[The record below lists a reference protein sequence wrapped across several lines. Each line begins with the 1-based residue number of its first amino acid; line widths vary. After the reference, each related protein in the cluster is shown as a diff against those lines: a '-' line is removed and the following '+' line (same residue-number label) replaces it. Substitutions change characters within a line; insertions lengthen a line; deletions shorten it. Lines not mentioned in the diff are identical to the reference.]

1 MAAENR
7 WLSENENEAKNN
19 GAVLPTLNP
28 QQKEQAKNI
37 SKQLD
42 GLEAAQINTYGNELQ
57 NEVADF
63 SKEILDIFSDRELN
77 DISSALYDLIFAIND
92 IKPSELMPQK
102 ENIISKLI
110 GTQKRLEIQTVE
122 KYNKI
127 REQIS
132 KSAEIL
138 DQQCSQLDDDNQ
150 VFDRLYQ
157 QNIEYYQR
165 FNLYIAGAEI
175 KEKDISVN
183 NLAAAK
189 KRVEKTKNRLDQ
201 QTVDEVNFTLESL
214 RQRTNEL
221 KLLRQIVVGQ
231 APKIRQVQKANEEL
245 ISKVGSLV
253 SDRIPLWKNWI
264 TISLNAFQEK
274 NSGNPAK
281 GKEYSQPIF
290 QAANRLLS
298 QSSQILKDQT
308 NDTIENEKQAAKMIA
323 DLEDSLKHLLD
334 EIQQTIDLQNQ
345 GKKIRSQ
352 AKNQL
357 NSLKIDV
364 RSQISRTPSELFN
377 QKTENPAAEA
387 ESHEQNEKEQK

>member
-1 MAAENR
+1 M
-7 WLSENENEAKNN
+7 
-19 GAVLPTLNP
+19 NP

-42 GLEAAQINTYGNELQ
+42 GLEAVQINTYGNELQ

-63 SKEILDIFSDRELN
+63 SKEILDIFSDHELN

-138 DQQCSQLDDDNQ
+138 DRQCSQLDDDNQ

-214 RQRTNEL
+214 HQRTNEL

-253 SDRIPLWKNWI
+253 SDRIP
-264 TISLNAFQEK
+264 
-274 NSGNPAK
+274 
-281 GKEYSQPIF
+281 
-290 QAANRLLS
+290 
-298 QSSQILKDQT
+298 
-308 NDTIENEKQAAKMIA
+308 
-323 DLEDSLKHLLD
+323 
-334 EIQQTIDLQNQ
+334 
-345 GKKIRSQ
+345 
-352 AKNQL
+352 
-357 NSLKIDV
+357 
-364 RSQISRTPSELFN
+364 
-377 QKTENPAAEA
+377 
-387 ESHEQNEKEQK
+387 